1 MRIIMRDV
9 IFMAT
14 QETTPPDQSSYRWLM
29 LALVWFLY
37 ASFGM
42 IHRSIS
48 PLVTPI
54 IADLQMTYSQMG
66 LVLGSWQLTFI
77 AAAALA
83 GAALDKWGIR
93 RALFFGTVV
102 MALSIGLRYFTT
114 GFWTFLIVVAL
125 FGVGG
130 PMISVG
136 CPKTIALWFSGKDRG
151 TAVGIY
157 MTGPWLGGAFAL
169 AATNRLFM
177 PLTGHSW
184 RLTFACY
191 GALALGVAFLWW
203 FLAREAESPEDA
215 GSYELKKVFLKLIK
229 VRNVRI
235 LILCGLLT
243 FAINHGFTNWLPK
256 ILETKGLS
264 PTMAGFAASIPLLAG
279 IPALLIIPRYV
290 PPHYRGR
297 FIAWMTLVLAVS
309 SWPVAYHGGAFIY
322 LGLVLYGMSVCT
334 LFPLFSLIL
343 MDTPEVGSRY
353 MGSAGGIFFSI
364 SEIGGFMGPVAVGA
378 LVDWIGSFQAS
389 IYFVSGLSL
398 LIFALTF
405 LLEGQNPPEPSQ
417 PQS

>member
-1 MRIIMRDV
+1 MGTNRTKPSD
-9 IFMAT
+9 
-14 QETTPPDQSSYRWLM
+14 ESSYRWVM
-29 LALVWFLY
+29 LALVWFVY

-48 PLVTPI
+48 PLITPI

-93 RALFFGTVV
+93 RSLFFGTIV
-102 MALSIGLRYFTT
+102 MALSIGLRYFAT
-114 GFWTFLIVVAL
+114 GFWTFLIVVSI
-125 FGVGG
+125 FGIGG

-136 CPKTIALWFSGKDRG
+136 CPKTISLWFKGKDRG

-169 AATNRLFM
+169 AATNKVFM

-184 RLTFACY
+184 RLTFAC
-191 GALALGVAFLWW
+191 LGVLTISVALLWW
-203 FLAREAESPEDA
+203 FFAREADA
-215 GSYELKKVFLKLIK
+215 STDSGGYEIKKVFVKLIR

-235 LILCGLLT
+235 LLLSGLFS

-256 ILETKGLS
+256 ILETKGLT
-264 PTMAGFAASIPLLAG
+264 PTMAGFASSIPLLAG
-279 IPALLIIPRYV
+279 IPALLIIPRFV

-297 FIAWMTLVLAVS
+297 FIAWMTLVIALS
-309 SWPVAYHGGAFIY
+309 SWPVAYYDGVFVY
-322 LGLVLYGMSVCT
+322 LGLALYGVSVCT

-378 LVDWIGSFQAS
+378 LVDWIGSFHAS
-389 IYFVSGLSL
+389 VYFVSGLSL

-405 LLEGQNPPEPSQ
+405 LLEDQSPPESKRP
-417 PQS
+417 

>member
-1 MRIIMRDV
+1 
-9 IFMAT
+9 
-14 QETTPPDQSSYRWLM
+14 M
-29 LALVWFLY
+29 LALAWSVY

-48 PLVTPI
+48 PLITPI

-77 AAAALA
+77 AAAAFA

-102 MALSIGLRYFTT
+102 MALSIGFRYFTA
-114 GFWTFLIVVAL
+114 GFWTFLFVVAL

-136 CPKTIALWFSGKDRG
+136 CPKTIAVWFKGADRG

-169 AATNRLFM
+169 AATNRVFM
-177 PLTGHSW
+177 PLTGYSW

-191 GALALGVAFLWW
+191 GILTFGVALLWW
-203 FLAREAESPEDA
+203 FFAREGESSGDS
-215 GSYELKKVFLKLIK
+215 GGYEIRRVFLKLIRVK
-229 VRNVRI
+229 NVRI
-235 LILCGLLT
+235 LLLSGLFS

-256 ILETKGLS
+256 ILENKGLS

-290 PPHYRGR
+290 PPHYRDR
-297 FIAWMTLVLAVS
+297 FIAWMAILVALS
-309 SWPVAYHGGAFIY
+309 PWPVAYYDGVFVY
-322 LGLVLYGMSVCT
+322 LGLALYGASVCT

-364 SEIGGFMGPVAVGA
+364 SEIGGFMGPLAVGA
-378 LVDWIGSFQAS
+378 LVDWVGSFHAS
-389 IYFVSGLSL
+389 VYFVGVLSL

-405 LLEGQNPPEPSQ
+405 LLDVRGTFAEK
-417 PQS
+417 

>member
-1 MRIIMRDV
+1 MVRDNLL
-9 IFMAT
+9 MGT
-14 QETTPPDQSSYRWLM
+14 NRTKPSDESSYRWVM
-29 LALVWFLY
+29 LALVWFVY

-48 PLVTPI
+48 PLITPI

-93 RALFFGTVV
+93 RSLFFGTIV

-114 GFWTFLIVVAL
+114 GFWTFLIVVSL
-125 FGVGG
+125 FGIGG

-136 CPKTIALWFSGKDRG
+136 CPKTISLWFKGKDRG

-169 AATNRLFM
+169 AATNKVFM

-184 RLTFACY
+184 RLTFVCF
-191 GALALGVAFLWW
+191 GVLTISVALLWW
-203 FLAREAESPEDA
+203 FFAREADVPADS
-215 GSYELKKVFLKLIK
+215 GGYEIKRVFVKLIR

-235 LILCGLLT
+235 LLLCGLFS

-264 PTMAGFAASIPLLAG
+264 PTMAGFASSIPLLAG
-279 IPALLIIPRYV
+279 IPALLIIPRFV

-297 FIAWMTLVLAVS
+297 FIAWMTLVIALS
-309 SWPVAYHGGAFIY
+309 TWPVAYYDDVFVY
-322 LGLVLYGMSVCT
+322 LGLALYGVSVCT

-378 LVDWIGSFQAS
+378 LVDWIGSFHAS
-389 IYFVSGLSL
+389 VYFVSGLSL

-405 LLEGQNPPEPSQ
+405 LLEDQSPPESKRP
-417 PQS
+417 